1 MKSDQKATKRCILLL
16 VPDLLFQSRLR
27 EQASALGYD
36 TALADT
42 PSSVETALEAN
53 PNLVVIDLHA
63 DGIDWRS
70 AVSSA
75 NDSGAPVLAFGR
87 HTEPQLLRS
96 AREAGCKKVVPR
108 SQLVEELPQLI
119 TECARA

>member
-1 MKSDQKATKRCILLL
+1 MKSDQTATKRCILLL
-16 VPDLLFQSRLR
+16 VPDLMFQSRIR
-27 EQASALGYD
+27 EQAQVLGYD
-36 TALADT
+36 TALA
-42 PSSVETALEAN
+42 ETENSIESALASD

-70 AVSSA
+70 AVMLA
-75 NDSGAPVLAFGR
+75 NDSGVPVLAFGR

-119 TECARA
+119 AECARA

>member
-1 MKSDQKATKRCILLL
+1 MQSDKTVTKRHILLL

-27 EQASALGYD
+27 EQANALGYD

-42 PSSVETALEAN
+42 PSSVETALETN
-53 PNLVVIDLHA
+53 PKLVVIDLHA

-70 AVSSA
+70 AVASA
-75 NDSGAPVLAFGR
+75 NDRDTPVLAFGR
-87 HTEPQLLRS
+87 HTEAALLNA

-119 TECARA
+119 TTCARP

>member
-1 MKSDQKATKRCILLL
+1 MKSDQTATKRCILLL
-16 VPDLLFQSRLR
+16 VPDLMFQSRIR
-27 EQASALGYD
+27 EQAQVLGYD

-70 AVSSA
+70 AVMLA
-75 NDSGAPVLAFGR
+75 NDSGVPVLAFGR

>member
-1 MKSDQKATKRCILLL
+1 MKGDKTATKRHILLL

-27 EQASALGYD
+27 AQADALGYD

-42 PSSVETALEAN
+42 EGSIETALASD
-53 PNLVVIDLHA
+53 PDLVVIDLHA
-63 DGIDWRS
+63 DGIDWRG
-70 AVSSA
+70 AVVSA
-75 NDSGAPVLAFGR
+75 NESGAPVLAFGR
-87 HTEPQLLRS
+87 HTEAALLNA

-119 TECARA
+119 TECARP

>member
-1 MKSDQKATKRCILLL
+1 MKSEQTATKRCILLL
-16 VPDLLFQSRLR
+16 VPDLMFQSRIR
-27 EQASALGYD
+27 EQAQALGYD
-36 TALADT
+36 TALADA
-42 PSSVETALEAN
+42 PNSIETALEAN

-70 AVSSA
+70 AVVSA
-75 NDSGAPVLAFGR
+75 KDSGAPVLAFGR
-87 HTEPQLLRS
+87 HTEAALLNA

-119 TECARA
+119 TACARA

>member
-1 MKSDQKATKRCILLL
+1 MTSDQTATKRHILLL
-16 VPDLLFQSRLR
+16 VPDLMFQSRIR
-27 EQASALGYD
+27 EQAQVLGYD
-36 TALADT
+36 TALADSS
-42 PSSVETALEAN
+42 SSVETALEAN

-63 DGIDWRS
+63 DGIDWRH
-70 AVSSA
+70 AVVSA

-119 TECARA
+119 TECARP

>member
-1 MKSDQKATKRCILLL
+1 MKSDQTATKPHILLL
-16 VPDLLFQSRLR
+16 VPDLLFQSRIR
-27 EQASALGYD
+27 EQAHALGYE

-42 PSSVETALEAN
+42 ESSVETALEAS

-70 AVSSA
+70 AVVSA

-87 HTEPQLLRS
+87 HTEPALLNA

-119 TECARA
+119 TACARA

>member
-1 MKSDQKATKRCILLL
+1 MKSDHTAAKRRILLL
-16 VPDLLFQSRLR
+16 VPDLLFQSKIR
-27 EQASALGYD
+27 EQAHALGYE

-42 PSSVETALEAN
+42 ESSIGSALALD

-70 AVSSA
+70 AVLSA
-75 NDSGAPVLAFGR
+75 IDSGAPVLAFGR
-87 HTEPQLLRS
+87 HTEAALLNA
-96 AREAGCKKVVPR
+96 AREAGCKRVVPR

-119 TECARA
+119 TACARP

>member
-1 MKSDQKATKRCILLL
+1 MKSDKTATKRHILLL

-27 EQASALGYD
+27 AQAIELGYE

-42 PSSVETALEAN
+42 ESSIETALESN
-53 PNLVVIDLHA
+53 PSLVVIDLHA

-70 AVSSA
+70 AVASA
-75 NDSGAPVLAFGR
+75 NDGGAPVLAFGR
-87 HTEPQLLRS
+87 HTEAALLNA

-119 TECARA
+119 TACARS